1 MNTAVTILKVL
12 RWLARSVVILGIV
25 LLFVWG
31 IFLASWQGFSP
42 DGPPPG
48 FHPLPR
54 VLFAL
59 LVFPR
64 LFWMSLV
71 EAPWIARPIVSYVLI
86 ELVWRFTIP
95 PEKKS
100 AIASR
105 IQSHALAVLATGFAA
120 LILYGGLALYAH
132 RNGPAEFC
140 VLNASEFTCDRV
152 VLEGEGFAVPLGTL
166 LRGERRLARVRPKGK
181 SSVTIRCQVD
191 GSEKRL
197 SFTGGLEDSRKYYYQ
212 FTIAGDLRGE
222 YGAWRLRDRPGAND
236 ILVSNSGSA
245 PVTNVVISGLGF
257 SQTISSL
264 SGGEKKRISVHPMG
278 PAIVSVEYFTPD
290 GIRHVQSWGGW
301 GREGHRLLLSIGE
314 TADLN
319 FRR

>member
-1 MNTAVTILKVL
+1 MNAAVKILKAL
-12 RWLARSVVILGIV
+12 RWLARSVVLLGIV
-25 LLFVWG
+25 LLLVWG
-31 IFLASWQGFSP
+31 IVLASWQGFSP
-42 DGPPPG
+42 DGTPPG
-48 FHPLPR
+48 FKSLPR

-64 LFWMSLV
+64 LFWLSLV
-71 EAPWIARPIVSYVLI
+71 EVPWISRPIASYVLI
-86 ELVWRFTIP
+86 ELVWRFAIP
-95 PEKKS
+95 PDKRR

-105 IQSHALAVLATGFAA
+105 IQSHASAVLVTGFAA
-120 LILYGGLALYAH
+120 VILYGGLALYAH

-140 VLNASEFTCDRV
+140 VLNASEFTCDHV

-166 LRGERRLARVRPKGK
+166 LRGERRLAHVRPKGK
-181 SSVTIRCQVD
+181 SSVIIRCQVD
-191 GSEKRL
+191 GSEKQL

-236 ILVSNSGSA
+236 ILVSNSGSEQ
-245 PVTNVVISGLGF
+245 VTNVVISGLGF
-257 SQTISSL
+257 SETIARL
-264 SGGEKKRISVHPMG
+264 PSGAKKRISVHPMG

-290 GIRHVQSWGGW
+290 GSRHVQSWGGW
-301 GREGHRLLLSIGE
+301 GREGHRLILSIGE
-314 TADLN
+314 AADLH